1 MARNSVAYMVMEAF
15 NVGGATGG
23 TGGVVG
29 GTVEVQLM
37 EAHFVEGMNLQKSP
51 WIECSPCPTEI

>member
-1 MARNSVAYMVMEAF
+1 MTRNSVAYMVMEAF

-29 GTVEVQLM
+29 GTVEVTSGMVVQTLW
-37 EAHFVEGMNLQKSP
+37 EARPAVSAQPVVALL
-51 WIECSPCPTEI
+51 

>member
-1 MARNSVAYMVMEAF
+1 MVMEAF

-51 WIECSPCPTEI
+51 WIECRPCPTEI